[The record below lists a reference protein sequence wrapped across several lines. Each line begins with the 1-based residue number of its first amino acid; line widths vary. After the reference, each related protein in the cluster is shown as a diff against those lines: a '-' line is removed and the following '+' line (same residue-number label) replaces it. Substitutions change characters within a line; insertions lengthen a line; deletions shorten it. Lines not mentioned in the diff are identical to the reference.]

1 MTCYRTD
8 NEEGGVKPICMEK
21 SVIDCQAHC
30 QDEHIDKFI
39 RKDSV
44 FASSMFWTF
53 FLLNIIAYSS
63 MCVANSMGDAI
74 CFTQLGEKP
83 ENYGSQ
89 RVWGS
94 IGWGLFTIIAGSDL
108 HNLKMKT

>member
-1 MTCYRTD
+1 
-8 NEEGGVKPICMEK
+8 
-21 SVIDCQAHC
+21 
-30 QDEHIDKFI
+30 
-39 RKDSV
+39 
-44 FASSMFWTF
+44 MFWTF

-74 CFTQLGEKP
+74 CFTQLGDKP

-108 HNLKMKT
+108 HNFRMKTEVLCFRIFG